1 VVVLF
6 LIVNQLEVLVLV
18 PRILGDS
25 LQIHPITVVY
35 LILIGNKIGGL
46 IGMVFAV
53 PLGAIILILLKSIYE
68 LAFGLENK
76 EPISEN

>member
-1 VVVLF
+1 
-6 LIVNQLEVLVLV
+6 
-18 PRILGDS
+18 
-25 LQIHPITVVY
+25 
-35 LILIGNKIGGL
+35 
-46 IGMVFAV
+46 MVFAV